1 MQCQPRPLRSQK
13 VGLETFSHS
22 KSLKPARVYSA
33 QSTFEFAAVG
43 LALGICPSDWLE
55 RSLWVSFSHSQTSTA
70 YQSVGISL
78 PANHRFS
85 GIVKLG
91 GQLFSFC

>member
-1 MQCQPRPLRSQK
+1 MPAATTTFSK

-43 LALGICPSDWLE
+43 LALGIFPSDWLE
-55 RSLWVSFSHSQTSTA
+55 RSLWVSGSHVQTSTA
-70 YQSVGISL
+70 YGISL

-85 GIVKLG
+85 RIVKLG